1 MNPKKCAPFL
11 SGALQ
16 ALQEIQT
23 YIPHLAS
30 PSATSMVQ
38 YQDALSQKVGFVLQ
52 FFDKIVEAVANCENQ
67 YSYRLE
73 RIQQSEHQI
82 SHQIA
87 AAIATLDQ
95 LYIELVF
102 LSSNKNIVASP
113 THSQQ
118 LTQWIQVVSGMSQTL
133 FQTPRK
139 ATEGILKALP
149 QIITQF
155 PSLAALIGTIQ
166 PLITESDDFA
176 QASNAL
182 TTSMQ
187 AINEIT
193 TKILYK
199 SITQIIKD
207 LVQDYLN
214 EKPLDSLIQLG
225 QDLLA
230 QTRDMIAPL
239 GNNVIGAYST
249 FATLISICKT
259 DPELTAITLIS
270 ISRYASFILP
280 DFHKSEELLINITKK
295 IVLITKSIFKEVGK
309 IVSQIISVIDTNLE
323 FFNDTTLNETNFYL
337 SAIKNVEDFEPE
349 SNDFILIQQRFFD
362 ALAAL
367 PIPLNKLVTSCPDV
381 DTKGQLNGLYT
392 QITILSN
399 RFTRWLNQFYLT
411 IFSVIQLRSQSIL
424 DVLSFPISIL
434 STLGNQTSLQNI
446 LVIVSGIQTIMQTT
460 PEITLGN
467 YGDINS
473 LIKHIIDLTKI
484 GNEYNKVVS
493 TTSNLAFSILFKQS
507 SEIFTK
513 LLNNIPN
520 LALSLQLL
528 RNYSNTSYFICG
540 MIGSLSRSL
549 ELFKE
554 YQTIINR
561 VDATSCYFL
570 SIPLTFILICDALIK
585 TQPNAGAT
593 LSPTMKTLRTS
604 IDIIWP
610 IAISVACGQN
620 PAEAAHFPTYAA
632 SILKSIDELLKIVLA
647 LPQPSLQYDVPDDVQ
662 EIKRF
667 DSMAS
672 SLHSTALKQFAQFIV
687 LKVLEISDSSTKINN
702 AITQLLTGSTN
713 DRSSFIENFAT
724 FSVSIASYENS
735 FGKTVAPIVSQLHK
749 QFIEVSRDL
758 LESGRNSQPQLMKIY
773 GYVAQILALSPI
785 SKLKQKEMNDYL
797 AKILKKILISL
808 SILRNKGNSIQLTD
822 TLSTIYGLKELQ
834 AFYQIS
840 PQNDLN
846 VNELLDLVI
855 TNRTTKELID
865 KYISIFSEKLLELIP
880 NQFLALDRIRD
891 GDTVCDFVYDK
902 ADIFREDVN
911 QILQLAKTHNTNDDL
926 LSEPLKSM
934 LLSASD
940 AAVLTMHS
948 LMLAG
953 LAFTPLSATFVDCYS
968 ELSIALKE
976 FTDLS
981 FQISQ
986 KKTTD
991 LSSELRRINRKMSKQ
1006 FDAFINIV
1014 ENPQQQST
1022 EYSEFESTKNQ
1033 MYTNLSTVIV
1043 QIARLNALVST
1054 SLVPEMY
1061 TSSHE
1066 EIIEN
1071 IQDSINQLNNSVS
1084 VVRSKAVGQSST
1096 EIGSLMSQLETQVN
1110 TLIDISK
1117 KIDFN
1122 ISFSPKPLYSPIND
1136 VCQITHKMAIL
1147 GPSLTDRIVIE
1158 PDPVSASKIPSDY
1171 KIPALPKSAPSPSE
1185 ALQDLTLAKRQVDE
1199 MMVNF
1204 KAIIDTTLATSGEL
1218 LQQIEELNNVSNTFA
1233 EKALVMAV
1241 ATVDSRYQ
1249 VEQQTALHAFANAIN
1264 SIQSAMKN
1272 RLLRVPTFAHDM
1284 EEAIQLYNTSIEKC
1298 MELAETASK
1307 IEIVVEED
1315 ESMNE
1320 VTRELNATANA
1331 IEAMSAKLKE
1341 FENQVNMEE
1350 IESEEI
1356 DATQNIQNLK
1366 AAEGTLPAFL
1376 ISCAT
1381 PIFAA
1386 SSAIVKRAQ
1395 EITAQLLA
1403 NFGKNR

>member
-1 MNPKKCAPFL
+1 
-11 SGALQ
+11 
-16 ALQEIQT
+16 
-23 YIPHLAS
+23 
-30 PSATSMVQ
+30 
-38 YQDALSQKVGFVLQ
+38 
-52 FFDKIVEAVANCENQ
+52 
-67 YSYRLE
+67 
-73 RIQQSEHQI
+73 
-82 SHQIA
+82 
-87 AAIATLDQ
+87 
-95 LYIELVF
+95 
-102 LSSNKNIVASP
+102 
-113 THSQQ
+113 
-118 LTQWIQVVSGMSQTL
+118 
-133 FQTPRK
+133 
-139 ATEGILKALP
+139 
-149 QIITQF
+149 
-155 PSLAALIGTIQ
+155 
-166 PLITESDDFA
+166 
-176 QASNAL
+176 
-182 TTSMQ
+182 
-187 AINEIT
+187 
-193 TKILYK
+193 
-199 SITQIIKD
+199 
-207 LVQDYLN
+207 
-214 EKPLDSLIQLG
+214 
-225 QDLLA
+225 
-230 QTRDMIAPL
+230 
-239 GNNVIGAYST
+239 
-249 FATLISICKT
+249 
-259 DPELTAITLIS
+259 
-270 ISRYASFILP
+270 
-280 DFHKSEELLINITKK
+280 
-295 IVLITKSIFKEVGK
+295 
-309 IVSQIISVIDTNLE
+309 
-323 FFNDTTLNETNFYL
+323 
-337 SAIKNVEDFEPE
+337 
-349 SNDFILIQQRFFD
+349 
-362 ALAAL
+362 
-367 PIPLNKLVTSCPDV
+367 
-381 DTKGQLNGLYT
+381 
-392 QITILSN
+392 
-399 RFTRWLNQFYLT
+399 
-411 IFSVIQLRSQSIL
+411 
-424 DVLSFPISIL
+424 
-434 STLGNQTSLQNI
+434 
-446 LVIVSGIQTIMQTT
+446 
-460 PEITLGN
+460 
-467 YGDINS
+467 
-473 LIKHIIDLTKI
+473 
-484 GNEYNKVVS
+484 
-493 TTSNLAFSILFKQS
+493 
-507 SEIFTK
+507 
-513 LLNNIPN
+513 
-520 LALSLQLL
+520 
-528 RNYSNTSYFICG
+528 
-540 MIGSLSRSL
+540 
-549 ELFKE
+549 
-554 YQTIINR
+554 
-561 VDATSCYFL
+561 
-570 SIPLTFILICDALIK
+570 
-585 TQPNAGAT
+585 
-593 LSPTMKTLRTS
+593 MKTLRTS

-687 LKVLEISDSSTKINN
+687 RSMKKSTNADVRSAMNQWFDATQVKVLEISDSSTKINN

-724 FSVSIASYENS
+724 FFN
-735 FGKTVAPIVSQLHK
+735 
-749 QFIEVSRDL
+749 L

-1233 EKALVMAV
+1233 EKALIMAV

-1403 NFGKNR
+1403 NFGKIDNERGLIRAAQDLSEAAELLLICAEILVTGSEKDAEFKVIAASRIIKASIAALVSQVLVKGGDSEGIMSKHVKEVARYSDSVIARAEQIVDEKLNEEEAKKPQKKTNNPMIRKLNMQQVVNQNRKQLQDEERTLYQFRRK